1 MPFSTPSSRPL
12 AWRGFSCSCPG
23 TGFASSAAT
32 SLSPAKAI
40 AMKRRKLLKA
50 LPLAAAALPV
60 FAAPARA
67 QKSSAKTLKIIH
79 NGNLSSLDPIWTTAP
94 PTKDYAFLTFD
105 QLLAVD
111 SKYEP
116 KPQMVEGW
124 TLEDDGKSYLF
135 TLRED
140 LKFHDSEPVRSAD
153 CIASIQ
159 RWGARDGMGQLTMK
173 FIDAIEAIDDRK
185 FRIKLKKPFPLLL
198 ASLGK
203 SSSSQCFIMPERMAK
218 TDPMKQV
225 TETIGSGPYRF
236 LKDEF
241 VSGAKAA
248 WARFDG
254 YIPRKEPVDGIA
266 GGRIPAIDRIEW
278 SFISDASTAMA
289 ALQAGEQDYWDAPSP
304 DLIPI
309 LKADPNIV
317 VDTRNPTGSFYM
329 LQLNHTQ
336 PPFNNPA
343 VRQALA
349 MAVDQSAFLK
359 SATSDPALMK
369 PCYSYYGADSPYYT
383 EAGSD
388 VLKTA
393 SLDKAKA
400 ALKASGYSGEKVVIL
415 GVMESPTLAAM
426 AQVTED
432 LLRRMGMNVELVA
445 MDFATMAQRRTSREP
460 SDKGGWGCFVTVWTG
475 SDIVNPAV
483 HQMLRAGGKTAWF
496 GWPTAPEMATLRDQ
510 WSEATTEAEQKKLAV
525 ALQVAAFKT
534 LPYIPLGS
542 LVPMVAYRKNL
553 TGVWPCPVQAYWN
566 IGKS

>member
-1 MPFSTPSSRPL
+1 
-12 AWRGFSCSCPG
+12 
-23 TGFASSAAT
+23 
-32 SLSPAKAI
+32 
-40 AMKRRKLLKA
+40 MKRRKLLKT
-50 LPLAAAALPV
+50 LPFAAVTLPTFGAPV
-60 FAAPARA
+60 FA
-67 QKSSAKTLKIIH
+67 QKSAAKTLRIIH

-124 TLEDDGKSYLF
+124 TVEDDGKSYLF
-135 TLRED
+135 TLRD
-140 LKFHDSEPVRSAD
+140 GLKFHDNEPVRSTD

-173 FIDAIEAIDDRK
+173 FIDAMEAVSDGK

-198 ASLGK
+198 AALGK

-248 WARFDG
+248 WAKFDG

-289 ALQAGEQDYWDAPSP
+289 ALQAGEQDYWDAPSQ

-317 VDTRNPTGSFYM
+317 VDTRNPTGNYYM

-349 MAVDQSAFLK
+349 MAVDQSLFLK

-369 PCYSYYGADSPYYT
+369 PCYSYFGADSPYYT
-383 EAGSD
+383 EAGSE

-400 ALKASGYSGEKVVIL
+400 ALKASGYNGEKVVIL
-415 GVMESPTLAAM
+415 GVMEAPALAAM
-426 AQVTED
+426 CQVAED
-432 LLRRMGMNVELVA
+432 LMRRMGMNVELVA

-460 SDKGGWGCFVTVWTG
+460 TDKGGWSLFVTVWTG
-475 SDIVNPAV
+475 ADILHPAV

-496 GWPTAPEMATLRDQ
+496 GWPDNPELEALRDQ
-510 WSEATTEAEQKKLAV
+510 WAEAPNEAEQKRLAT
-525 ALQVAAFKT
+525 AIQVQAFKV

-542 LVPMVAYRKNL
+542 LVNQVAFRKNV
-553 TGVWPCPVQAYWN
+553 TGVFPCVVAAYWN
-566 IGKS
+566 MGKG

>member
-1 MPFSTPSSRPL
+1 
-12 AWRGFSCSCPG
+12 
-23 TGFASSAAT
+23 
-32 SLSPAKAI
+32 
-40 AMKRRKLLKA
+40 MKRRKLLKA

-60 FAAPARA
+60 FAAPALA
-67 QKSSAKTLKIIH
+67 QKSAAKTLRIIH

-116 KPQMVEGW
+116 RPQMVEGW
-124 TLEDDGKSYLF
+124 TIEDDGKSYVF
-135 TLRED
+135 SLREG
-140 LKFHDSEPVRSAD
+140 LKFHDKEPVRSAD

-173 FIDAIEAIDDRK
+173 FIDAMEAVDDRK

-198 ASLGK
+198 AALGK

-236 LKDEF
+236 LKEEF

-349 MAVDQSAFLK
+349 MAVDQNVFLK
-359 SATSDPALMK
+359 SATSDPKLMK
-369 PCYSYYGADSPYYT
+369 PCYSYYGTDSPYYS

-388 VLKTA
+388 VLKTT

-400 ALKASGYSGEKVVIL
+400 ALKASGYNGEKVVIL
-415 GVMESPTLAAM
+415 GVMEQPALAAM
-426 AQVTED
+426 CQVAED
-432 LLRRMGMNVELVA
+432 LMRRMGMNVELVA

-460 SDKGGWGCFVTVWTG
+460 TDKGGWSLFVTVWTG
-475 SDIVNPAV
+475 ADILHPAV

-496 GWPTAPEMATLRDQ
+496 GWPDDAQLEALREQ
-510 WSEATTEAEQKKLAV
+510 WANAADDAEQKRLAT
-525 ALQVAAFKT
+525 AIQVQAFKV

-542 LVPMVAYRKNL
+542 LVNQVAFRKNVK
-553 TGVWPCPVQAYWN
+553 GVFPCVVAAYWN
-566 IGKS
+566 IGKG